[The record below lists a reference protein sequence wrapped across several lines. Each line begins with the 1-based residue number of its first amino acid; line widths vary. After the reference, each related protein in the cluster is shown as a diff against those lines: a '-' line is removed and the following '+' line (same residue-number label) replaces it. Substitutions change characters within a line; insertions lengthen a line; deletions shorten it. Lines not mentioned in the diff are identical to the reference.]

1 MTTASWPARLF
12 ELPTR
17 GVLGVVAGLNL
28 LAIVVAALTGNLPNW
43 PPSQAD
49 IHVADQTGAA
59 IFTFSGRDNILD
71 LGAITIWN
79 DISISN
85 SIFTAWIV
93 MAILVALAIIATA
106 RLSEQPGRLQNL
118 FELVVQA
125 LTDFMRE
132 AGGPGVVRFLP
143 LFGSLFLFALF
154 CNWVFVVPFMGQIE
168 LLHPP
173 TADYHTNLGL
183 ALTGFAWYQAAGIRQ
198 NGLGYFTRWVNF
210 PAFKEGPLVGGVMLI
225 FVGPIE
231 FASELFRILTLT
243 LRLWG
248 NIWGGEI
255 VLAVLSALLFVP
267 SLVLPFIGLELFI
280 GFIQAFVFAFLV
292 LLYIILALESH
303 GGEEHE
309 AHESDTHESE
319 AHNEALPKAA

>member
-17 GVLGVVAGLNL
+17 GVIAFIVGLNV
-28 LAIVVAALTGNLPNW
+28 LAVVVAALTGNLPNW
-43 PPSQAD
+43 PPSQSD
-49 IHVADQTGAA
+49 IHVADQTGTSL
-59 IFTFSGRDNILD
+59 FTFAGADNISS
-71 LGAITIWN
+71 GGPITIWN

-85 SIFTAWIV
+85 SIFTAWLV
-93 MAILVALAIIATA
+93 MAALVLVAVLATA

-118 FELVVQA
+118 LELVVQG
-125 LTDFMRE
+125 LVDFMSE

-143 LFGSLFLFALF
+143 LFGTLFLFALF
-154 CNWVFVVPFMGQIE
+154 SNWLSVVPLVGQIE
-168 LLHPP
+168 LLHSP
-173 TADYHTNLGL
+173 TADYHTNLGM
-183 ALTGFAWYQAAGIRQ
+183 ALTGFVWYQAAGIRQ
-198 NGLGYFTRWVNF
+198 NGLGYFTRWINF
-210 PAFKEGPLVGGVMLI
+210 PAFKEGPLVGFVMLV

-255 VLAVLSALLFVP
+255 VLSVLAALLFLP
-267 SLVLPFIGLELFI
+267 SLSLPFIGLELFI

-309 AHESDTHESE
+309 AQERE
-319 AHNEALPKAA
+319 AHLEALPTAA

>member
-1 MTTASWPARLF
+1 MRQ
-12 ELPTR
+12 
-17 GVLGVVAGLNL
+17 VIGVVLLLN
-28 LAIVVAALTGNLPNW
+28 AVAVIGAALTGNLPNW
-43 PPSQAD
+43 PPGQAD
-49 IHVADQTGAA
+49 IHVAEQAGTPL
-59 IFTFSGRDNILD
+59 IH
-71 LGAITIWN
+71 LGGEEHPSAGGVISIWY

-85 SIFTAWIV
+85 SLFTMWIV
-93 MAILVALAIIATA
+93 MAVLFVLGAVASRAV
-106 RLSEQPGRLQNL
+106 SEVPGRLQG
-118 FELVVQA
+118 FIEVIVQA
-125 LTDFMRE
+125 LVDFMKD
-132 AGGPGVVRFLP
+132 AGGPQVVRYLP
-143 LFGSLFLFALF
+143 LFGTLFLFALF
-154 CNWVFVVPFMGQIE
+154 SNWLGIIPLVGQIE
-168 LLHPP
+168 LLHTP

-183 ALTGFAWYQAAGIRQ
+183 ALTGFVWYQAAGIRQ

-231 FASELFRILTLT
+231 FFSELFRILTLT

-255 VLAVLSALLFVP
+255 VLAVLAALLFVP
-267 SLVLPFIGLELFI
+267 SFVLPFVALELFI

-309 AHESDTHESE
+309 THPEASHAAQLEAAHAT
-319 AHNEALPKAA
+319 

>member
-12 ELPTR
+12 ELPIR
-17 GVLGVVAGLNL
+17 GVIGVILLLNGAAVAL
-28 LAIVVAALTGNLPNW
+28 AALTGNLPNY
-43 PPSQAD
+43 PPGQAD
-49 IHVADQTGAA
+49 IHVADQTGTP
-59 IFTFSGRDNILD
+59 IFTFSGHDAISP
-71 LGAITIWN
+71 LGPITLWN

-85 SIFTAWIV
+85 SIITAWIV
-93 MAILVALAIIATA
+93 MGILVILSILATA
-106 RLSEQPGRLQNL
+106 RLSEQPGRLQNF
-118 FELVVQA
+118 FELIVQF
-125 LTDFMRE
+125 LVEFMRD

-154 CNWVFVVPFMGQIE
+154 CNWLFIVPLMGQIE

-183 ALTGFAWYQAAGIRQ
+183 ALTGFVWYQAAGIRQ

-210 PAFKEGPLVGGVMLI
+210 PAFKVGPLVGAVMLI

-248 NIWGGEI
+248 NVWGGEI
-255 VLAVLSALLFVP
+255 VLAVVAALVFVP
-267 SLVLPFIGLELFI
+267 SFSLLVIALELFI

-309 AHESDTHESE
+309 AHESE
-319 AHNEALPKAA
+319 AHDDALPMAA

>member
-1 MTTASWPARLF
+1 MTTASWTARLF
-12 ELPTR
+12 ELPIR
-17 GVLGVVAGLNL
+17 GVIAVVVGLNV
-28 LAIVVAALTGNLPNW
+28 LAIVVAALSGNLPNW
-43 PPSQAD
+43 PPGQAD
-49 IHVADQTGAA
+49 IHVADQTGTP
-59 IFTFSGRDNILD
+59 IFTFAGADNVSG
-71 LGAITIWN
+71 GGPITIWN

-93 MAILVALAIIATA
+93 MAVLVALAILATA
-106 RLSEQPGRLQNL
+106 RLSEQPGRVQSF
-118 FELVVQA
+118 FELIVQG

-143 LFGSLFLFALF
+143 LFGSLFLFALLS
-154 CNWVFVVPFMGQIE
+154 NWLFVVPLMGQIE

-183 ALTGFAWYQAAGIRQ
+183 ALTGFVWYQTAGIRQ
-198 NGLGYFTRWVNF
+198 NGPGYFTRWVNF
-210 PAFKEGPLVGGVMLI
+210 PAFKEGPLVGAVMLI

-255 VLAVLSALLFVP
+255 VLSVLSALLFVP
-267 SLVLPFIGLELFI
+267 SLVLPFVGLELFI

-303 GGEEHE
+303 SGEEHE
-309 AHESDTHESE
+309 AHESE
-319 AHNEALPKAA
+319 AHEPEALPKAA